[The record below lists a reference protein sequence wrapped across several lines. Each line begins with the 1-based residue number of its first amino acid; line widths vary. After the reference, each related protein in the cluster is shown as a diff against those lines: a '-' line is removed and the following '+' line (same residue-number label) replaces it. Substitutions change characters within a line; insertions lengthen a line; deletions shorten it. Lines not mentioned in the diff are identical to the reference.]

1 MRPPSGSTR
10 RPEPAPAS
18 PQVPI
23 HALWNDGRENL
34 LGALL
39 LAGQYVIPEVPPPP
53 VGGAGLGAARGG
65 GWHLPWGMQVR
76 GSAGLKLR
84 LSP

>member
-1 MRPPSGSTR
+1 MREERGQQVLPHSGSAQ
-10 RPEPAPAS
+10 RPAPAPAS

-53 VGGAGLGAARGG
+53 AGGAGSGVQRGVGAGACPGG
-65 GWHLPWGMQVR
+65 R
-76 GSAGLKLR
+76 R
-84 LSP
+84 